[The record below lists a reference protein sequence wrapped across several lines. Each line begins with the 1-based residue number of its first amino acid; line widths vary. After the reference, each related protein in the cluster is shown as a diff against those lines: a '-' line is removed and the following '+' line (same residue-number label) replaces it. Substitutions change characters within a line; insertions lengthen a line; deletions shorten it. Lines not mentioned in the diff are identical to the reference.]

1 MSGDMLTGVIELLGR
16 HPPATGDLVLFAILA
31 AWLFRIDR
39 RLAVLIGM
47 LKARGVLDS
56 AGVPAE

>member
-1 MSGDMLTGVIELLGR
+1 MMGDVTSTALSLIAQ
-16 HPPATGDLVLFAILA
+16 HPPATGDLVLFGILA

-47 LKARGVLDS
+47 LKARGVLDA

>member
-1 MSGDMLTGVIELLGR
+1 MDMITTVAAVLAR
-16 HPPATGDLVLFAILA
+16 QPPASGDLVLFALLA